1 MASDKGAP
9 KDVLDERLAGARDAA
24 LAEGEE
30 IFAQEMGDQGQA
42 IVVTKSRVLILKAGL
57 TATGTLNGLKT
68 TDFPVE
74 KITAVHV
81 RKGPMG
87 AVIHVCTDDAPEPT
101 AQPGPKGNIIVFT
114 TPERIQRCNAIAA
127 KIESVI
133 GKPVNWFEPQPDA
146 IIPETVEAVTEE
158 PKAEPPKMRGGR
170 IAKTLTEEMYG
181 EPDLPEPPAV
191 EPKPAEVE
199 TTVEPEPV
207 AVGALAA
214 QIHEPALI
222 DPLET
227 VEEEVIDNEA
237 PAGFRPNPNLPKPA
251 RKKQAGPN
259 RVLVLLG
266 ALGALVLVGMAVTA
280 PLRQP
285 VATPTVEINVSQLT
299 KNAKLVRRQWTA
311 VSKYREQV
319 MGLLKKSDKTAAAVA
334 SAVRSGNRQVIAA
347 ALSSDESDVAW
358 RKLSELNVPSGL
370 AGARESLVS
379 GLFIRKS
386 AVESASALGAL
397 NPSETIRRLTDAD
410 TLIKRGTGAVDKMLS
425 DLQAKLPTRSP
436 RDKK

>member
-1 MASDKGAP
+1 
-9 KDVLDERLAGARDAA
+9 
-24 LAEGEE
+24 
-30 IFAQEMGDQGQA
+30 
-42 IVVTKSRVLILKAGL
+42 
-57 TATGTLNGLKT
+57 
-68 TDFPVE
+68 
-74 KITAVHV
+74 
-81 RKGPMG
+81 
-87 AVIHVCTDDAPEPT
+87 
-101 AQPGPKGNIIVFT
+101 
-114 TPERIQRCNAIAA
+114 RCNAIAA

-158 PKAEPPKMRGGR
+158 PKAVPPKMKGGR
-170 IAKTLTEEMYG
+170 IAKTLAEEMYG

-207 AVGALAA
+207 ALGTRAA
-214 QIHEPALI
+214 QVHEPPLI
-222 DPLET
+222 DPLETIET

-237 PAGFRPNPNLPKPA
+237 PAGFRPNPNLPKPV

-299 KNAKLVRRQWTA
+299 KNAKLVRRQLIA

-319 MGLLKKSDKTAAAVA
+319 MGLLKESDKTAAAVA
-334 SAVRSGNRQVIAA
+334 NAVRSGNRQVIVA

-386 AVESASALGAL
+386 AVENASALGAL

-410 TLIKRGTGAVDKMLS
+410 TLIKKGTGAVDKMLS
-425 DLQAKLPTRSP
+425 DLQAKLPTRSLK
-436 RDKK
+436 DKK